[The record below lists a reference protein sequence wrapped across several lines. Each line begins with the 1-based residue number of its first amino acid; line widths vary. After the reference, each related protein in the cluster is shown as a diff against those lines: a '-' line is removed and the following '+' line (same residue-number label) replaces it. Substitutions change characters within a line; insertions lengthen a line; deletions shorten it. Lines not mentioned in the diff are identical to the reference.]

1 MLTTDLDAVSP
12 EEERSRRE
20 IDEAAHGLR
29 LAPVLPGN
37 GVVLMT
43 PNDEWSPDEQLGT
56 EAFEQGDEAT
66 DDATRIDPHVVEDI
80 EQDPS
85 VNPTLQVDDR
95 ELEEA
100 GAEFDDPER
109 MVTLEGGMDDPDGLE
124 AATTRVGGRSE
135 AEDGWGLDAPLA
147 GEPESEIDLDE

>member
-1 MLTTDLDAVSP
+1 
-12 EEERSRRE
+12 
-20 IDEAAHGLR
+20 
-29 LAPVLPGN
+29 
-37 GVVLMT
+37 MT
-43 PNDEWSPDEQLGT
+43 PNDEWSPDEPLGT

-66 DDATRIDPHVVEDI
+66 DDASRIHPHLVEDI

-85 VNPTLQVDDR
+85 INPTLQVDER

-109 MVTLEGGMDDPDGLE
+109 MVTLEGGMDDPDGLG
-124 AATTRVGGRSE
+124 APTIPARGRAD

-147 GEPESEIDLDE
+147 DETESEFDLDE

>member
-1 MLTTDLDAVSP
+1 
-12 EEERSRRE
+12 
-20 IDEAAHGLR
+20 
-29 LAPVLPGN
+29 
-37 GVVLMT
+37 MT
-43 PNDEWSPDEQLGT
+43 PNDEWSPDEPLGT

-66 DDATRIDPHVVEDI
+66 DDASRIDPLLVEDI

-85 VNPTLQVDDR
+85 INPTLLVDDR

-109 MVTLEGGMDDPDGLE
+109 MVSLEGGMDDPDGVGSP
-124 AATTRVGGRSE
+124 TTRGRGRTD

-147 GEPESEIDLDE
+147 AETTSEFDLDE